1 MWFSLTRP
9 CGMKRAVAQ
18 VSWGDTEAR
27 LHRAFVRTL
36 NLVQREHEP
45 LKDFKQEKDM
55 FIFSAWKD
63 HPDPQIGGD
72 KTQTRETIEESVDKC
87 RCKMII
93 A

>member
-18 VSWGDTEAR
+18 VSWGNTEAR

-55 FIFSAWKD
+55 FIFSVWKD
-63 HPDPQIGGD
+63 HPDH
-72 KTQTRETIEESVDKC
+72 RLEEIRLKPGRPLRNLLTNVGEK
-87 RCKMII
+87 
-93 A
+93 

>member
-45 LKDFKQEKDM
+45 LKDFKQDKDM
-55 FIFSAWKD
+55 FIFSVWKD
-63 HPDPQIGGD
+63 HPDHRLKEIRLKPGRPLRSLLTNVGV
-72 KTQTRETIEESVDKC
+72 K
-87 RCKMII
+87 
-93 A
+93 